1 MLGRHPFLCASEKA
15 QSSVLG
21 PQSFFVVR
29 LVACAVLLPA
39 CVGCGYRL
47 AGTNVSAPGEIRS
60 MAVGAFE
67 NRSREFGLDRQLM
80 FAIEREFYRRGLLRV
95 VEDPDG
101 GEAVLTGTI
110 RSFTAYPVAFDSRD
124 EALQYEAELT
134 LDAELKRRSDGAI
147 LWKASGMTA
156 IEDYVVAR
164 SVVVPSSSQ
173 FQRGTLNLDDLN
185 ALTNIQLAETE
196 KRLAINRLV
205 GSIVVDL
212 YDRLLDDF

>member
-1 MLGRHPFLCASEKA
+1 L
-15 QSSVLG
+15 SVG
-21 PQSFFVVR
+21 P
-29 LVACAVLLPA
+29 
-39 CVGCGYRL
+39 
-47 AGTNVSAPGEIRS
+47 
-60 MAVGAFE
+60 FE
-67 NRSREFGLDRQLM
+67 NESREFGLDRRLM
-80 FAIEREFYRRGLLRV
+80 FALEGEFFRRGLLRV

-101 GEAVLTGTI
+101 GEAVLSGTI
-110 RSFTAYPVAFDSRD
+110 RSFTTRPVAFDSRD
-124 EALQYEAELT
+124 EALQYEAEMT
-134 LDAELKRRSDGAI
+134 LDAELKRRDDGAV

-173 FQRGTLNLDDLN
+173 FQRGTLDLDDLN

-212 YDRLLDDF
+212 HDRLLDDF